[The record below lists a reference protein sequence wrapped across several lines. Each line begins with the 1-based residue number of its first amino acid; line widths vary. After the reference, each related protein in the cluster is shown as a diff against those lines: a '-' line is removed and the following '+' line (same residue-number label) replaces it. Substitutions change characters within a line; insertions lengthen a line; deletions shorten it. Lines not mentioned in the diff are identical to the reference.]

1 MLLVLA
7 ASTAQAGAQEA
18 GSTPARAPE
27 TGSTPAPGDSPA
39 AEPPGMVTDRPDITE
54 STSIVPRG
62 WVQLETG
69 EVLARE
75 SDASTLLAGPS
86 TLARIGVA
94 SRLEL
99 RLAWLG
105 ILHQDA
111 EGDAEDP
118 CAECDVTAA
127 GDGAVGIKL
136 LLAERAGAIPDVA
149 LLPALTLP
157 VGEEPFSTG
166 RVDPALKLALAG
178 DVTDGLGWGANL
190 GAAWLSGEE
199 GEEGEEEDGRRRF
212 LSWSLS
218 FGMDL
223 GGPAGAFFEYFGED
237 PNGEPAA
244 HVLDAGLTWGLSPD
258 AQLDASGGVGLDSGA
273 PDWFIGAGVSVRFDL

>member
-7 ASTAQAGAQEA
+7 ASAA
-18 GSTPARAPE
+18 PARAQE
-27 TGSTPAPGDSPA
+27 TGSTPMPSASPA
-39 AEPPGMVTDRPDITE
+39 AELPEMITDRPDITE

-75 SDASTLLAGPS
+75 SGASTLLAGPA

-99 RLAWLG
+99 RVAWLG

-111 EGDAEDP
+111 EGDPEGQ
-118 CAECDVTAA
+118 CAACDVTAA
-127 GDGAVGIKL
+127 ADGATGIKL

-166 RVDPALKLALAG
+166 RVDPALKLLLAG
-178 DVTDGLGWGANL
+178 DVARGLGWGANL
-190 GAAWLSGEE
+190 GAAWLSGD
-199 GEEGEEEDGRRRF
+199 EEDGGRRRL

-218 FGMDL
+218 LGMDL
-223 GGPAGAFFEYFGED
+223 GGPAGAFLEYFAED
-237 PNGEPAA
+237 PDGEPAA
-244 HVLDAGLTWGLSPD
+244 HALDAGLTWGLSPD

-273 PDWFIGAGVSVRFDL
+273 PDWFVGAGVSVRFDL